1 MKRTVDHIRDELLV
15 LQCQAGDAKSFA
27 ELVGRWHGRLMRH
40 VKRLT
45 DGHEDAAD
53 LMQDVWM
60 TVARKLRKLDDPAAF
75 PYWAYRIATARCA
88 DWVRKRT
95 RDRKMQRELESN
107 PPAADNDAG
116 ESTDLRKAIAKLS
129 PEQKIALT
137 MFYLD
142 EMPVAAIAVA
152 LDIPAG
158 TVKSRLHHARNH
170 LRTIIER
177 SES

>member
-45 DGHEDAAD
+45 EGHEDSAD

-88 DWVRKRT
+88 DWVRKRA
-95 RDRKMQRELESN
+95 RDRRMKSELESD
-107 PPAADNDAG
+107 PPQVDNHAG
-116 ESTDLRKAIAKLS
+116 ESTDLKRAIAQLPS
-129 PEQKIALT
+129 DQKIVLT

-158 TVKSRLHHARNH
+158 TVKSRLYHARNH